1 MKTTRSLSLAIS
13 SLFALM
19 SAVQA
24 EPSGQEFGLELLRRV
39 SAEHKG
45 NIALS
50 PYSAAAAISLATPG
64 ARGQTLEEL
73 QKTIPGKAALDE
85 AFRQAELNLEMGNR
99 LYLDRSIEFS
109 PDYLRLVSDD
119 KTQSEQ
125 VDFKK
130 NKSDAADR
138 INAFAKKATHGLIPQ
153 VISESDIPDDTR
165 MMLVNAIY
173 LKHRWLQIFDKKD
186 TRVLPFIKP
195 DGSWAATPLM
205 IQNQYGFL
213 ATQAGDC
220 IVIAKYYE
228 HSRSAFVAILPPEGT
243 EVHEFLNKLT
253 AAEFSELMQSLN
265 DAGKPRHPRAQH
277 AAIRQDL
284 RMPRFDHDAN
294 YSLVPAL
301 RAMGI
306 PHSFL
311 PTGSNFTG
319 MTIEPPLDGPLYIN
333 GIKQFCRIKNDE
345 EGTEAA
351 AVTGTGLGCGACP
364 PSPYLE
370 LPPVM
375 EYRYIAAY
383 LNRPFIWMIGRPDR
397 NDTPFFMGVYDF
409 PSSEDTVSKGSES
422 PLADAIIRGDAVRV
436 ETLLKQGAD
445 ARELFHETPVLSLA
459 VDRGNIAAAQA
470 LLDHGADP
478 AQGNLVEYATLH
490 GNRSLE
496 ALLIERGATIEEQHL
511 RSAIERQD
519 AELVRLILHKKP
531 DLRLSHSLYNAIGY
545 GNIDF
550 VRAMLE
556 LGDTPTIYDLGLAV
570 KLRDPGMLEL
580 LLKYAAQNTI
590 QSNIL
595 LEHLVRTGRAHDVRL
610 FLDRGINANAEPF
623 PGRTLLDCAG
633 SEDVRQLLKQHGA
646 KPGTLQDNP
655 PSI

>member
-1 MKTTRSLSLAIS
+1 MAT
-13 SLFALM
+13 
-19 SAVQA
+19 VQA

-39 SAEHKG
+39 SAEHQG

-50 PYSAAAAISLATPG
+50 PYSAAASLSLATPG
-64 ARGQTLEEL
+64 ARGLTLEEL

-85 AFRQAELNLEMGNR
+85 AFRQADLNLEMGNR
-99 LYLDRSIEFS
+99 LYLDKSIEFS
-109 PDYLRLVSDD
+109 PDYLRLISDD

-138 INAFAKKATHGLIPQ
+138 INAFAKKATHGLIPE
-153 VISESDIPDDTR
+153 VISESAIPDDTR

-173 LKHRWLQIFDKKD
+173 LKHRWSQIFDKKD

-195 DGSWAATPLM
+195 NGSWAATPLM
-205 IQNQYGFL
+205 IQNQYGFA

-243 EVHEFLNKLT
+243 DVREFLNKLT
-253 AAEFSELMQSLN
+253 PAEFTALRQSLRETH
-265 DAGKPRHPRAQH
+265 KPQHPRAQSVS
-277 AAIRQDL
+277 IQQDL
-284 RMPRFDHDAN
+284 RMPRFDHDMNVNLAT
-294 YSLVPAL
+294 SL
-301 RAMGI
+301 RDMGI
-306 PHSFL
+306 PHAFL
-311 PTGSNFTG
+311 PTGSDFTG
-319 MTIEPPLDGPLYIN
+319 MTTTQPKDGPLYIN
-333 GIKQFCRIKNDE
+333 GIKQFCCIKNDE

-370 LPPVM
+370 LPPVT
-375 EYRYIAAY
+375 EYRYIASY
-383 LNRPFIWMIGRPDR
+383 LDRPFIWMIGRPDR
-397 NDTPFFMGVYDF
+397 DDTPFFMGVYDF
-409 PSSEDTVSKGSES
+409 PSSHDTVSKGTES
-422 PLADAIIRGDAVRV
+422 PLADAIIRGDAARV
-436 ETLLKQGAD
+436 ETLLKQGAN
-445 ARELFHETPVLSLA
+445 AGELFHETPILSVA
-459 VDRGNIAAAQA
+459 VDRGNIAVTQS

-478 AQGNLVEYATLH
+478 AQGNLVECATLN
-490 GNRSLE
+490 GNRRME
-496 ALLIERGATIEEQHL
+496 ALLIERGAAIDDRHL

-519 AELVRLILHKKP
+519 ADLVRLILRKKP
-531 DLRLSHSLYNAIGY
+531 DLQLTRSLYDAIGY

-556 LGDTPTIYDLGLAV
+556 LGARPTIYDLGLAV
-570 KLRDPGMLEL
+570 KLQDPGMLAL
-580 LLKYAAQNTI
+580 LLEYAEPNII

-595 LEHLVRTGRAHDVRL
+595 LEHLVRTGSAHDVRL

-655 PSI
+655 PSS

>member
-1 MKTTRSLSLAIS
+1 MA
-13 SLFALM
+13 
-19 SAVQA
+19 AVQA

-39 SAEHKG
+39 SAEHRG

-64 ARGQTLEEL
+64 ARGMTLEEL
-73 QKTIPGKAALDE
+73 QKTVPGKAALDE

-99 LYLDRSIEFS
+99 LFLERQMAFNIE
-109 PDYLRLVSDD
+109 YLRLVSDD

-125 VDFKK
+125 VDFKNDK
-130 NKSDAADR
+130 RGVADQ
-138 INAFAKKATHGLIPQ
+138 INAFADKVTHGLIPRI
-153 VISESDIPDDTR
+153 ISENDISNDTR
-165 MMLVNAIY
+165 MLLINAIY
-173 LKHRWLQIFDKKD
+173 LKHRWSQIFDSKD
-186 TRVLPFIKP
+186 TRVLPFVKP
-195 DGSWAATPLM
+195 DGSWGATPLM
-205 IQNQYGFL
+205 YQNQYGFV

-228 HSRSAFVAILPPEGT
+228 HSFSAFVAILPPEGT
-243 EVHEFLNKLT
+243 DVREFLNKLT
-253 AAEFSELMQSLN
+253 PAEFTALRQSLRETH
-265 DAGKPRHPRAQH
+265 KPQHPRAQKVS
-277 AAIRQDL
+277 IRRDL
-284 RMPRFDHDAN
+284 RMPRFDHDMN
-294 YSLVPAL
+294 VNLVPSL
-301 RAMGI
+301 RDMGI

-311 PTGSNFTG
+311 PTGSDFTG
-319 MTIEPPLDGPLYIN
+319 IAILPYKDGPLYIN

-370 LPPVM
+370 LPPVT
-375 EYRYIAAY
+375 EYRYIAAN

-397 NDTPFFMGVYDF
+397 DDTPFFMGVYDF
-409 PSSEDTVSKGSES
+409 PSSEDTASKGSES
-422 PLADAIIRGDAVRV
+422 PLADAIIRGDAARV

-459 VDRGNIAAAQA
+459 VDRGNIAAAQT
-470 LLDHGADP
+470 LLDYGADP
-478 AQGNLVEYATLH
+478 AQGNLVECATLN

-496 ALLIERGATIEEQHL
+496 ALLIERGATIDEQHL

-531 DLRLSHSLYNAIGY
+531 DLRLSRSLYNAIGY

-556 LGDTPTIYDLGLAV
+556 LGDTPTIYDLGLAI

-595 LEHLVRTGRAHDVRL
+595 LEHLVRTGSAHDVRL
-610 FLDRGINANAEPF
+610 FLDRGINANTEPF